1 MNKKISTPSNR
12 PVAPVHPPFVRG
24 TQAPLNY
31 TADSRFSAIFDC
43 AEFTGYSP
51 DPGGRSPP
59 KLHNFNFDFPSLS
72 LSSTLLIIEQRA
84 TGDDLNAHVYR
95 PCQLIVSNLAY

>member
-72 LSSTLLIIEQRA
+72 LSSTPLVRQVQCSIRSPFCINFTHNR
-84 TGDDLNAHVYR
+84 TTRYR
-95 PCQLIVSNLAY
+95 R